1 MAKKQERSRKK
12 GTKKKS
18 GLLSNLIFLFLMV
31 WVAYY
36 ILHKYLTK
44 AVEYTRLLPV
54 WKYLA
59 AIPVLFFIMFR
70 LASRSLAPARM
81 LRHHPDMIFFAVCW
95 FACIYTV
102 HYVSLRILSRLSES
116 YAAKEQY
123 RTTRLLASVQ
133 KSQMATLQ
141 YNLEQFKKAR
151 HDYRHHLI
159 TLKGLLEQKESEFAG
174 AIYSEMQNATDYSD
188 PVTVLYGHNMNNGS
202 MFKTLHSFE
211 KPDFFK
217 KNKYIYIYMPSQK
230 LTFKIYAAYVYDN
243 RHILNSFDF
252 SNKSVLEKYQKYT
265 LNPDSMNKNT
275 RKVTLNKDSKILTLS
290 TCTNG
295 AENTRYLVQGVLIKR
310 EQTN

>member
-1 MAKKQERSRKK
+1 MKSKKIIW
-12 GTKKKS
+12 GTVLVIATAIFIICCYL
-18 GLLSNLIFLFLMV
+18 LLSQGSSDGGNTK
-31 WVAYY
+31 
-36 ILHKYLTK
+36 KYLTETTSRHVK
-44 AVEYTRLLPV
+44 NSKEYADSHNINWKKLKKDNSDIYSWIYIPNTKVDYPV
-54 WKYLA
+54 VQPTTDNDDFYLNHN
-59 AIPVLFFIMFR
+59 I
-70 LASRSLAPARM
+70 
-81 LRHHPDMIFFAVCW
+81 
-95 FACIYTV
+95 
-102 HYVSLRILSRLSES
+102 
-116 YAAKEQY
+116 
-123 RTTRLLASVQ
+123 Q
-133 KSQMATLQ
+133 K
-141 YNLEQFKKAR
+141 K
-151 HDYRHHLI
+151 
-159 TLKGLLEQKESEFAG
+159 SEFAG

-230 LTFKIYAAYVYDN
+230 LTFKIYAAYVYDD

-290 TCTNG
+290 TCTND